1 MNKLYLIIA
10 ITTRAVVRAPHET
23 AAALAAGLQEI
34 HGKFPPHK
42 CIEIT
47 GDNIDSLPSQ
57 NDILVNCIVKEN
69 PHS

>member
-10 ITTRAVVRAPHET
+10 TTTRAVVRAPHPT
-23 AAALAAGLQEI
+23 AAAEAAGLGQPEK
-34 HGKFPPHK
+34 GFPPHR

-57 NDILVNCIVKEN
+57 NEILVNCIVKES